1 MFLTKSAAK
10 WSEDDGCW
18 VLKTRSLGSYVSSDK
33 EMESAAS
40 NSSSDTDA
48 DSGDATN
55 PTTGAIDVVGIATAL
70 AVISLVCAGAVSLK
84 K

>member
-1 MFLTKSAAK
+1 MYPLTRN
-10 WSEDDGCW
+10 WN
-18 VLKTRSLGSYVSSDK
+18 LPLQIP
-33 EMESAAS
+33 
-40 NSSSDTDA
+40 SSDTDA